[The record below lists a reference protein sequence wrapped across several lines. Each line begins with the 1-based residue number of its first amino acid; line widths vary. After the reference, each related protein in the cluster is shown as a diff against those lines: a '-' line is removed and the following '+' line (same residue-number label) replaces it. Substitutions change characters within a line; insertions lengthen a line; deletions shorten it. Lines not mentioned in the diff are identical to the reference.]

1 MKLISTLGRPP
12 TGTAK
17 GAAQL
22 QREYRARQ
30 KALRAAGSRSVVLT
44 PKDRFVLVE
53 CLSATCQL
61 DGNDYVNAL
70 IEKLTDSP
78 RHKSHLITD

>member
-1 MKLISTLGRPP
+1 MTAVLGRPP
-12 TGTAK
+12 TGKAK

-30 KALRAAGSRSVVLT
+30 KAARAAGSRTYVLS

-53 CLSATCQL
+53 CLLATCKT
-61 DGNDYVNAL
+61 DGNDYVIAL
-70 IEKLTDSP
+70 IEKLNDSP
-78 RHKSHLITD
+78 SSKTHPITD